1 MTMSNNMAHNMA
13 KEKLTV
19 DLMKVLTDM
28 YEKPSTNNKVFLMK
42 KLFQLKMGEG
52 TLVATHLN

>member
-1 MTMSNNMAHNMA
+1 MSNNMAHNMA